1 MSWFESWFDSPYYHI
16 LYQHRNEK
24 DAELFLDHLLDYLR
38 PESGS
43 SMLDLGCGKGR
54 HSIYLNNK
62 GYTVTG
68 IDLSQESISHCRKFE
83 NNTLSFFVHDM
94 RKLFQVNAFDY
105 VLNLFTS
112 FGYFDR
118 DSENVAAMKNAC
130 LAVRKGGTI
139 VIDYLNSE
147 FVKSNLKTKETVVQ
161 DGIEFNISREFK
173 DGFFYK
179 DIRFS
184 DGGNNY
190 HFTEKVAALDIN
202 DFKRYLEPF
211 GVRIDNL
218 FGNYDLQPFEKS
230 NSPRLI
236 ILASKI

>member
-24 DAELFLDHLLDYLR
+24 DAELFLDHLLGFLK
-38 PESGS
+38 PEPGS

-68 IDLSQESISHCRKFE
+68 IDLSSESISHCMKFE
-83 NNTLSFFVHDM
+83 NATLSFFVHDM
-94 RKLFQVNAFDY
+94 RRLFQVNSFDY

-130 LAVRKGGTI
+130 LAVRKRGYI
-139 VIDYLNSE
+139 IIDYLNSE
-147 FVKSNLKTKETVVQ
+147 YVKANLKAEETVSQ
-161 DGIEFNISREFK
+161 DEIEFKIKREFK
-173 DGFFYK
+173 AGFFYK
-179 DIRFS
+179 DIRFHDQGS
-184 DGGNNY
+184 DY
-190 HFTEKVAALDIN
+190 HFTEKVAALELT
-202 DFKRYLEPF
+202 DFERYLEPF
-211 GVRIDNL
+211 GVRIDKL
-218 FGNYDLQPFEKS
+218 FGNYDLQPFDQAT
-230 NSPRLI
+230 SPRLI
-236 ILASKI
+236 ILAHKI